1 MPDSPEGLPGDF
13 EVYPSSREAAVEFTA
28 ALSNLK
34 KALKPADAKTHARP
48 GEAYDDFIIRL
59 ALNATNN
66 KAVLYRKNDSAEE
79 TKIQAWLS
87 LINEKSKFA
96 ALSRRM
102 PDFQGLTAQHLRQIA
117 LLSLKPENITTLVD
131 VLAESYGV
139 LLVVEPG
146 FKSMKMDGCTFKF
159 SQGTPVVGIALRYNR
174 YDNFWFT
181 LMHELAH
188 IHMHYDYLDNPILDD
203 LEEDNDSER
212 EVEANII
219 AKDSLVSRQHW
230 RMAWNVR
237 GDKKQL
243 LDVCVRAEVHP
254 SIMAGMIRHQAR
266 NYKLYPELHHSMDVK
281 NAFGFA
287 ND

>member
-1 MPDSPEGLPGDF
+1 MSDSPEGLPGDF
-13 EVYPSSREAAVEFTA
+13 EVYPSSRDAAVEFTE

-66 KAVLYRKNDSAEE
+66 KTVLYRKNDSAEE

-87 LINEKSKFA
+87 LINEKSKFML
-96 ALSRRM
+96 LSRGV
-102 PDFQGLTAQHLRQIA
+102 PTFQGLSTHQLRELA
-117 LLSLKPENITTLVD
+117 LLSLEPENINSLVD

-146 FKSMKMDGCTFKF
+146 FKSMRLDGCTFKL
-159 SQGTPVVGIALRYNR
+159 SQGTPVIGIALRYNR

-188 IHMHYDYLDNPILDD
+188 VYMHYDYLDNPIVDD
-203 LEEDNDSER
+203 LEEGSDSDR

-219 AKDSLVSRQHW
+219 AKDSLVSRQYW
-230 RMAWNVR
+230 RTAWNVR

-243 LDVCVRAEVHP
+243 LDVCLKAEVHP
-254 SIMAGMIRHQAR
+254 SIMAGMIRHQAK
-266 NYKLYPELHHSMDVK
+266 NYKLYPELHCSMDVK
-281 NAFGFA
+281 SAFGFA